1 MADKGLKSLSRSE
14 LLELL
19 LAQTRE
25 NEQLRRDLLETRQ
38 QLRDR
43 MIRMESVGDLAS
55 AVLEVNGVMNAAQAA
70 AKQYLDNIIEMERE
84 TRLTCQKLLA
94 EAKEDAARIRHQAKV
109 GEESEEDLLAQLH
122 TILQEDADTCPI

>member
-43 MIRMESVGDLAS
+43 MIRMENVGDLAS
-55 AVLEVNGVMNAAQAA
+55 AVLEINGVMDAAQAA

-84 TRLTCQKLLA
+84 TRQTCQKLLA
-94 EAKEDAARIRHQAKV
+94 EAREDAASIRQQAKKAPESD
-109 GEESEEDLLAQLH
+109 EELLAQLH
-122 TILQEDADTCPI
+122 TILNEDRNKCPI